1 MSAPGKDDRRP
12 GLALLSLQGRR
23 ALVTGGGGGLG
34 RQMALGF
41 AEAGADLVICGRRAD
56 ALERSA
62 ELLRPFGGEVVTVAV
77 DVTVEEDVLR
87 LGEAAGAVDILLNN
101 AGIGPNQ
108 RWQDVPL
115 AEWRRAFSLNVD
127 AQFRLIQLFAPGMM
141 ERGWGRI
148 INVASVY
155 GKMGGNPDLYPGL
168 DWDVPSYFASK
179 HAVHG
184 VTHYLAP
191 RLAKHGVTINSLSP
205 GGFAG
210 SEQNEASGMGTD
222 EMLRVF
228 HAAVPAGRMG
238 GPEDLKG
245 AAVFLAS
252 PGSAYVTGQDLVV
265 DGGWTVW

>member
-1 MSAPGKDDRRP
+1 MTGMPGEGRRP
-12 GLALLSLQGRR
+12 GLGLLSLEGRT
-23 ALVTGGGGGLG
+23 ALVTGAGGGLG
-34 RQMALGF
+34 RQMALGL

-62 ELLRPFGGEVVTVAV
+62 ELISAFGVSVRAVPADITEEADVV
-77 DVTVEEDVLR
+77 R
-87 LGEAAGAVDILLNN
+87 LGEAAGPIDILLNN

-108 RWQDVPL
+108 HWQDVPL
-115 AEWRRAFSLNVD
+115 SEWRKAFALNVD

-141 ERGWGRI
+141 ERQWGRI

-210 SEQNEASGMGTD
+210 SEQNEASGMGSD

-228 HAAVPAGRMG
+228 NSAVPAGRMG
-238 GPEDLKG
+238 GADDLKA

-252 PGSAYVTGQDLVV
+252 PGSAYFTGQDLVV

>member
-1 MSAPGKDDRRP
+1 MTGSSGDGKP
-12 GLALLSLQGRR
+12 GLALLSLEGRR
-23 ALVTGGGGGLG
+23 ALVTGAGGGLG
-34 RQMALGF
+34 RQMALGL
-41 AEAGADLVICGRRAD
+41 AEAGANLVICGRRPA
-56 ALERSA
+56 ALEASA
-62 ELLRPFGGEVVTVAV
+62 ELIRAFGREVITVPA

-87 LGEAAGAVDILLNN
+87 LGEAAGAIDILLNN

-108 RWQDVPL
+108 HWEDVPL
-115 AEWRRAFSLNVD
+115 AEWRRAFALNVD
-127 AQFRLIQLFAPGMM
+127 AQFRLIQLFAPAMM

-191 RLAKHGVTINSLSP
+191 RLARHGVTINSLSP

-210 SEQNEASGMGTD
+210 SEQNEASGMGSD
-222 EMLRVF
+222 EMLQVF
-228 HAAVPAGRMG
+228 HKAVPMGRMG
-238 GPEDLKG
+238 GSEDLKA

>member
-1 MSAPGKDDRRP
+1 MSDPRP
-12 GLALLSLQGRR
+12 GLALLSLEGKR
-23 ALVTGGGGGLG
+23 ALVTGAGGGLG
-34 RQMALGF
+34 RQMALGL
-41 AEAGADLVICGRRAD
+41 AEAGADLVICGRRAAALD
-56 ALERSA
+56 ASAALIREHGRS
-62 ELLRPFGGEVVTVAV
+62 VTTIPA
-77 DVTVEEDVLR
+77 DITVEADVR
-87 LGEAAGAVDILLNN
+87 RIGELAGRVDILLNN

-108 RWQDVPL
+108 SWAEVTLD
-115 AEWRRAFSLNVD
+115 EWRTAFALNVD
-127 AQFRLIQLFAPGMM
+127 AQFRLIQLFAPPMM

-155 GKMGGNPDLYPGL
+155 GKMGGNPALYPGL

-210 SEQNEASGMGTD
+210 SEQNEASGMGSD

-228 HAAVPAGRMG
+228 HDAVPMGRMG
-238 GPEDLKG
+238 GADDLKG

-265 DGGWTVW
+265 DGGWTIW

>member
-1 MSAPGKDDRRP
+1 MSDRRP
-12 GLALLSLQGRR
+12 GLALLSLEGRR
-23 ALVTGGGGGLG
+23 ALVTGAGGGLG
-34 RQMALGF
+34 RQMALGL
-41 AEAGADLVICGRRAD
+41 AEAGADLVICGRRAA
-56 ALERSA
+56 ALDTSA
-62 ELLRPFGGEVVTVAV
+62 RMIREEHGREVVTIAA
-77 DVTVEEDVLR
+77 DITVEDDVQRIGAL
-87 LGEAAGAVDILLNN
+87 AGRVDILLNN

-108 RWQDVPL
+108 QWAEVTL
-115 AEWRRAFSLNVD
+115 AEWRTAFALNVD
-127 AQFRLIQLFAPGMM
+127 AQFRLIQLLAPPMM

-155 GKMGGNPDLYPGL
+155 GKMGGNPALYPGL

-210 SEQNEASGMGTD
+210 SEQNEASGMGSE

-228 HAAVPAGRMG
+228 HDAVPMGRMG
-238 GPEDLKG
+238 GADDLKG

-252 PGSAYVTGQDLVV
+252 PASAYVTGQDLVV
-265 DGGWTVW
+265 DGGWTIW

>member
-1 MSAPGKDDRRP
+1 MSAERRP
-12 GLALLSLQGRR
+12 GLAALSLEGKR
-23 ALVTGGGGGLG
+23 ALVTGAGGGLG
-34 RQMALGF
+34 RQMALGL

-62 ELLRPFGGEVVTVAV
+62 ELIRVYGVSVTPVPA
-77 DVTVEEDVLR
+77 DITEEADVLR
-87 LGEAAGAVDILLNN
+87 LGEAAGAIDILLNN

-108 RWQDVPL
+108 RWTDVPL
-115 AEWRRAFSLNVD
+115 AEWRKAFALNVD

-148 INVASVY
+148 INIASVY

-191 RLAKHGVTINSLSP
+191 RLAKRGVTINSISP

-210 SEQNEASGMGTD
+210 SEQNEASGMGSD

-228 HAAVPAGRMG
+228 NAAVPMGRMG
-238 GPEDLKG
+238 GSEDLKG

-252 PGSAYVTGQDLVV
+252 PASAYVTGQDLVV
-265 DGGWTVW
+265 DGGWTIW